1 MLLGSR
7 FIERCASSAWERVEP
22 KASSLPLRMERPSRR
37 LMLLQRMDRDLQYER
52 ISRLNGALTFWQVRE
67 QAGISFNHPFS
78 GEPYHFPHQD
88 TMEKNAH
95 YLTLAD
101 LLLEGPY
108 PSSFL
113 RDHATMTI
121 HRSGTA
127 LLIPLPLPDDIEPS
141 NPKHLSFWRIVFD
154 ATIMHEIPP
163 AQPDLAYIQESFNK
177 RRDIWELPKVAEIR
191 VASRY
196 RVREAMAS
204 TAYKP
209 FGNGGHILLVG
220 DAAHV
225 HSPAGGQGTF

>member
-1 MLLGSR
+1 
-7 FIERCASSAWERVEP
+7 
-22 KASSLPLRMERPSRR
+22 
-37 LMLLQRMDRDLQYER
+37 MLLQRMDRDLQYER
-52 ISRLNGALTFWQVRE
+52 IFRLNGALTLLQVRE
-67 QAGISFNHPFS
+67 LAGISFNHPFT
-78 GEPYHFPHQD
+78 GEPYHLPHQD
-88 TMEKNAH
+88 AIEKDAH

-101 LLLEGPY
+101 LLLEGSY
-108 PSSFL
+108 PAAFL

-141 NPKHLSFWRIVFD
+141 NPKHLTFWRIVFD
-154 ATIMHEIPP
+154 ATITHECPP

-177 RRDIWELPKVAEIR
+177 RRDIWELPKVAEVR

>member
-1 MLLGSR
+1 
-7 FIERCASSAWERVEP
+7 
-22 KASSLPLRMERPSRR
+22 
-37 LMLLQRMDRDLQYER
+37 MLLQRMDRDLQYER
-52 ISRLNGALTFWQVRE
+52 ISQSNGALTLPQVRE
-67 QAGISFNHPFS
+67 LAGISFNHPFT
-78 GEPYHFPHQD
+78 GEPYHQGAI
-88 TMEKNAH
+88 EKNAH

-108 PSSFL
+108 PSTFL
-113 RDHATMTI
+113 RDHGTVTI
-121 HRSGTA
+121 HRAGTA

-141 NPKHLSFWRIVFD
+141 NPKHLTFWRIVFD
-154 ATIMHEIPP
+154 TTITHEVPP

-177 RRDIWELPKVAEIR
+177 RRDIWELPKVAEVR